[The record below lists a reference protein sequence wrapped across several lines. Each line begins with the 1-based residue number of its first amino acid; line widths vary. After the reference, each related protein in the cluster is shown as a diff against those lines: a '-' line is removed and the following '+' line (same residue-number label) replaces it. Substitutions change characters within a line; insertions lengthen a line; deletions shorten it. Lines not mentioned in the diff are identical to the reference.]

1 MWCFTSF
8 QLLWCGFWG
17 RSQLDCNSTECGFC
31 EFACACANNFQCAI
45 NLVEMRCI
53 YRFVHICISWWWWRF
68 SNAYRKIIN
77 LFDFIHIKCNY
88 LFIALNFMVLFLS
101 QKLTHYRPTNKLTA
115 SAQMQSIFQFIL
127 ILEHVALWACGWEY
141 ISCVCMH
148 EQNMNTTV
156 CHIYKAL
163 MSTLDDI
170 HKATTIQNIWV
181 CWCCCV
187 LCCVF
192 FSCILL

>member
-1 MWCFTSF
+1 MPIVKS
-8 QLLWCGFWG
+8 
-17 RSQLDCNSTECGFC
+17 S
-31 EFACACANNFQCAI
+31 
-45 NLVEMRCI
+45 
-53 YRFVHICISWWWWRF
+53 ICLISYT
-68 SNAYRKIIN
+68 SNAIIYS
-77 LFDFIHIKCNY
+77 LHWILWFF
-88 LFIALNFMVLFLS
+88 FLS

-115 SAQMQSIFQFIL
+115 SAEMQSIFQFIL

-187 LCCVF
+187 LLCVVRSF
-192 FSCILL
+192 FVYFIITYL